1 MFVQLP
7 EEGTEV
13 EAGQP
18 VGEIESTKS
27 VSDVYAPVSGVVT
40 ARNPALDASPDLIN
54 SDPYGE
60 GWMFELTV
68 PAAAD
73 TSALLDAAA
82 YEQQIE
88 SG

>member
-7 EEGTEV
+7 DQGTEV
-13 EAGQP
+13 EAGQA

-40 ARNPALDASPDLIN
+40 ARNAALDGSPDLIN

-68 PAAAD
+68 QAAAD
-73 TSALLDAAA
+73 ISSLLDAAA